1 MVVAEIPST
10 NSGQY
15 NSKGPNMSSIAQSSS
30 TSMLSRVGEPS
41 SECHCE
47 LAMEIEIT
55 QTKLRG
61 LSKRQSI
68 INKLYDNEDMREC
81 MKEVPGVERIR
92 QLWSTDRSN
101 LEITFESQLRT
112 LKESASRYSGEGQ
125 AVFSQLCADRQKA
138 QCARAFE
145 CMEAIPYKMLGPENM
160 ETKSSGNAQDIDDKG
175 GYSCNKADDD
185 ESADE
190 EQSKEAE
197 QLDQRG
203 EDFEDEEDNKFM
215 EAERSERRDNRG
227 VKDEDEQNILIL
239 GEVQIGAKDERSD
252 GERAFECIKA
262 TIRNEPVLKN
272 TQSAAGDSDDG
283 MGEQSTEYEDQ
294 DTRTKGAEW
303 NRVREDHNED
313 QGEHGSEAEGS
324 RRDGCVEDWGKEQ
337 DIRSLGR
344 EEREDPGV
352 EGEEGAEDIELVHDT
367 ASGPD
372 DTSTEKHEGEEDE
385 NYEDYGR
392 NRHSFKGPTVSQTR
406 KSICTNTRS
415 KMSVILIPS
424 NQHNYNISSSRIP
437 ARKCKFIFYTPQRDT
452 QLPNPVTII
461 SAPGDEDSDFENC
474 KMRRGFF
481 NPAWKDDDR
490 KFTRCMSAYHGI
502 EDLGVVT
509 KELTYSGLLKWIEN
523 WKRDNGGRCGLQEAA
538 KKLHVDYWSI
548 YIALHTWIYPFMK
561 MVPQELS
568 GFGCT
573 IPLCPHSRPEH
584 WFQNRNCLVIHM
596 STFHVCNRRQNTVGR
611 DKLGRSPLL
620 EEAVQNSLKAGE
632 SRIFI
637 IGIST
642 LYVSISVGLIF
653 VAKSNLYKAR
663 VKDILEFGPQQR
675 FPNMMSCGCC
685 QYIHEEAYFSPLHS
699 KRRRIGTAEDD
710 AYLQG
715 EPEGTVAHDENS
727 HIRIDSHLCQTA
739 PERLEERG
747 TSA

>member
-1 MVVAEIPST
+1 MVIAEIPST
-10 NSGQY
+10 NSGHY
-15 NSKGPNMSSIAQSSS
+15 TSNGPNMNSIAQSSS
-30 TSMLSRVGEPS
+30 TSMLSRVGEPR

-47 LAMEIEIT
+47 LATEIEIT

-92 QLWSTDRSN
+92 QIWSTDHFN
-101 LEITFESQLRT
+101 LETTLQSQLRI
-112 LKESASRYSGEGQ
+112 LKESASASRYLGGGQ
-125 AVFSQLCADRQKA
+125 VVISQLCADRQKA
-138 QCARAFE
+138 ECARAFE
-145 CMEAIPYKMLGPENM
+145 CMEVIPYKMLGPENM
-160 ETKSSGNAQDIDDKG
+160 EAKSSGNGQDIDEKG

-185 ESADE
+185 ADE

-203 EDFEDEEDNKFM
+203 EDSEDEEDNQFM
-215 EAERSERRDNRG
+215 EAERLEGRDNRG
-227 VKDEDEQNILIL
+227 VEDEDEQNILIL
-239 GEVQIGAKDERSD
+239 GEVQRGAKDERSD

-262 TIRNEPVLKN
+262 TFRNEPVLKK
-272 TQSAAGDSDDG
+272 TQSAAGYSDDRI
-283 MGEQSTEYEDQ
+283 GEQSTEYGDE
-294 DTRTKGAEW
+294 DTRTKSTDW

-313 QGEHGSEAEGS
+313 KGEHDSEAEGR

-352 EGEEGAEDIELVHDT
+352 EGEEGAEDIEIVHDT

-372 DTSTEKHEGEEDE
+372 DTYTEEHEEEEDE
-385 NYEDYGR
+385 DYEDYGR
-392 NRHSFKGPTVSQTR
+392 IRHLFKGPTESQAR
-406 KSICTNTRS
+406 KTICTNTRS
-415 KMSVILIPS
+415 KVSVTLIPS
-424 NQHNYNISSSRIP
+424 NQHNCNISSSRIP
-437 ARKCKFIFYTPQRDT
+437 ARKCRYIFYTPRQDI

-474 KMRRGFF
+474 KMRRAIF
-481 NPAWKDDDR
+481 NPAWKNDDR
-490 KFTRCMSAYHGI
+490 KFTRFMSAYHGI
-502 EDLGVVT
+502 EDLGLVT
-509 KELTYSGLLKWIEN
+509 KALTYSGLLKWIEN
-523 WKRDNGGRCGLQEAA
+523 RKRDNGGRCGLQEAA
-538 KKLHVDYWSI
+538 KILHVDYWSI
-548 YIALHTWIYPFMK
+548 YIALHTWIYPFIK

-584 WFQNRNCLVIHM
+584 WFQDRNCLVIHM
-596 STFHVCNRRQNTVGR
+596 SKFHVCNRRQNTVGR

-620 EEAVQNSLKAGE
+620 EEAVQKSLKAGE
-632 SRIFI
+632 SRISI

-642 LYVSISVGLIF
+642 LYVSISVRLTF

-675 FPNMMSCGCC
+675 FPSMMSCGCC
-685 QYIHEEAYFSPLHS
+685 QYIHEEACFSLPHS
-699 KRRRIGTAEDD
+699 KRRRIETAEDD

-715 EPEGTVAHDENS
+715 ESEENDGS
-727 HIRIDSHLCQTA
+727 
-739 PERLEERG
+739 
-747 TSA
+747 